1 MKIET
6 YLEQNLQKST
16 AKSYLYE
23 INKYNLLNRNTATYD
38 YKKVMEYVE
47 ELRKNYLT
55 SSITRIIAALKRYY
69 DYLIETGI
77 RKDNPARNIK
87 LRDAKQNPIQLQ
99 DLFCE
104 KELQTLLE
112 PRKERYLI
120 LTKRNQIIMSLL
132 VNQALK
138 VGEIIQLKTGDIN
151 LEKAQIHITGT
162 SQTNNRILPL
172 KAEQILLFHHYLES
186 PLTSKGGIVTDYFL
200 INKLGSRIT
209 ADDINYLISTYQ
221 KAPFGGL
228 GAKKLTS
235 ITIRQSVITNLLT
248 KGNDLRMVQE
258 FAGHKQL
265 DTTEKY
271 KQTGIKALQNA
282 IEKYH
287 PIQ

>member
-1 MKIET
+1 MNLEK
-6 YLEQNLQKST
+6 YLEKNLQKST

-23 INKYNLLNRNTATYD
+23 INKYKLLNPNTATYD

-47 ELRKNYLT
+47 ELRKKYEST
-55 SSITRIIAALKRYY
+55 SITRIVAALKRYY

-87 LRDAKQNPIQLQ
+87 LRDSKQNPIQLQ
-99 DLFCE
+99 DLFSE
-104 KELQTLLE
+104 KELQSLLK
-112 PRKERYLI
+112 PRKERYKL
-120 LTKRNQIIMSLL
+120 LEKRNQIIMSLL

-138 VGEIIQLKTGDIN
+138 VGEIIQLKTDDIN
-151 LEKAQIHITGT
+151 LEKAQINITGT
-162 SQTNNRILPL
+162 TQTNNRILPL
-172 KAEQILLFHHYLES
+172 KAQQIILFYNYLENRKA
-186 PLTSKGGIVTDYFL
+186 TTNYFL
-200 INKLGSRIT
+200 TNKLNSPIT
-209 ADDINYLISTYQ
+209 GDDINYLISTYQ
-221 KAPFGGL
+221 KEFT
-228 GAKKLTS
+228 KKLTS

-282 IEKYH
+282 IEKHH